1 MKILFSFIIALCCL
15 YLPVF
20 EAKALDKD
28 WTFDPKTSSLI
39 PKYLGL
45 VKVVNGKA
53 IIGERELKKRSKIY
67 NNDLI
72 QTSEKSFVV
81 IEMIDL
87 TVVTLGPKSDFKVE
101 NWSYRT
107 KNDRDAVF
115 SVIKGQW
122 RALIKSKSKD
132 DDQLKIKTPLVSMGV
147 RGTELMVN
155 VNTIEGHEIT
165 QVALL
170 AGHVHLQGDLP
181 SMQQDLLPGDHA
193 VIVKDQKGF
202 EHRDRKLKPD
212 EIKSYQEYTAPEVL
226 RLLDP
231 VTLDGEKEVT
241 NPRLETEKIEAKN
254 DSAAATAAPKSKEE
268 ILKKKIQVDKSLKEN
283 LEILNTTREQNL
295 KE

>member
-1 MKILFSFIIALCCL
+1 MKQISILFFVFFILH
-15 YLPVF
+15 LPIF

-28 WTFDPKTSSLI
+28 WNFDPKTSTLI

-45 VKVVNGKA
+45 VKALNGKA
-53 IIGERELKKRSKIY
+53 IIGERELKKGSKIY

-87 TVVTLGPKSDFKVE
+87 TSITLGPKTDFKVE

-132 DDQLKIKTPLVSMGV
+132 DDQLKIKTPLISMGV

-155 VNTIEGHEIT
+155 VNKFGNKEVT

-170 AGHVHLQGDLP
+170 EGHVHIDGEQP
-181 SMQQDLLPGDHA
+181 SMQQDMLPGDHA

-202 EHRDRKLKPD
+202 EHKDRKLKPD
-212 EIKSYQEYTAPEVL
+212 EIKSYQEYTSPDIL

-231 VTLDGEKEVT
+231 VAFDGDKEIVNSLPEAGTL
-241 NPRLETEKIEAKN
+241 EAKN
-254 DSAAATAAPKSKEE
+254 
-268 ILKKKIQVDKSLKEN
+268 ILPPANAKTTTETIKTKKILEKSLEEN
-283 LEILNTTREQNL
+283 LEILNTTREKNL

>member
-15 YLPVF
+15 HLPAF

-45 VKVVNGKA
+45 VKVINGKA
-53 IIGERELKKRSKIY
+53 MIGDRELKKGSKIY
-67 NNDLI
+67 NNDLV
-72 QTSEKSFVV
+72 QTAEKSFVV

-122 RALIKSKSKD
+122 RALIKSKSKY
-132 DDQLKIKTPLVSMGV
+132 DDQLTINTPLVSMGV

-155 VNTIEGHEIT
+155 VSTIGNKEIT

-170 AGHVHLQGDLP
+170 EGHVHLQGEQA
-181 SMQQDLLPGDHA
+181 SMPQDLLPGDHA

-202 EHRDRKLKPD
+202 EHKDRKLKPD

-231 VTLDGEKEVT
+231 VILEGEKVVVNTASESAVT
-241 NPRLETEKIEAKN
+241 
-254 DSAAATAAPKSKEE
+254 SASATAPKSKEE
-268 ILKKKIQVDKSLKEN
+268 ILKQKKEIDKSLKEN

>member
-15 YLPVF
+15 HLPAF

-45 VKVVNGKA
+45 VKVVNGKV
-53 IIGERELKKRSKIY
+53 IIGERELKKGSKIY

-155 VNTIEGHEIT
+155 VNTMEGREIT

-170 AGHVHLQGDLP
+170 AGHVHLQGELP
-181 SMQQDLLPGDHA
+181 SIQQDLLPGDHA

-231 VTLDGEKEVT
+231 VILDGEKEAS

-254 DSAAATAAPKSKEE
+254 DSASAPKSKEE
-268 ILKKKIQVDKSLKEN
+268 ILKKKIQQIDKSLKEN

-295 KE
+295 KK